1 LYKEIVFIHA
11 GMVEK
16 GIDGVDPEPSPNVRP
31 EVEVGP
37 VRRLDLKD
45 PFQLV
50 QLDPG
55 ILK

>member
-1 LYKEIVFIHA
+1 
-11 GMVEK
+11 MVEK

-45 PFQLV
+45 PFQLI

-55 ILK
+55 ILN